1 MFNTIE
7 ELDGLIHK
15 CKVVWD
21 SNGKKLTTS
30 DWDNFKKTYLEYPID
45 FIVEGLDFPVS
56 EVLYLKNI
64 DNPYWLP

>member
-7 ELDGLIHK
+7 ELDGLINK
-15 CKVVWD
+15 CKVVWA